1 MGNKPTAASA
11 TSKRE
16 SVSASD
22 RQAAETLRHQ
32 EKVMLAFFDS
42 IRIPVDEQVYT
53 WMQLKKGNLFQL
65 KHLAHQ
71 SQDALESLG
80 IKHANAAKIVNGK
93 PAEYEYTPTKLQAS
107 TVKRNSVAAP
117 TAAAATAA
125 AAATVAGTRASVPR
139 PAPAA
144 PAPQVERLSKF
155 IKGDRVEHF
164 READQL
170 IRKGKIVGVH
180 LDPHAETY
188 YTMALDDGNELQ
200 CVENKLQFNGG
211 WEAKLEEKRKQD
223 QLADEDL
230 L

>member
-1 MGNKPTAASA
+1 
-11 TSKRE
+11 
-16 SVSASD
+16 
-22 RQAAETLRHQ
+22 
-32 EKVMLAFFDS
+32 MLGFFDS
-42 IRIPVDEQVYT
+42 IKIPIDEQVHT
-53 WMQLKKGNLFQL
+53 WMQLKKGNIFQL

-71 SQDALESLG
+71 SQEALESLG
-80 IKHANAAKIVNGK
+80 IKHTNAAKIVNGK
-93 PAEYEYTPTKLQAS
+93 PAEYEYMPTKLQAS
-107 TVKRNSVAAP
+107 TVKRNSFTAP
-117 TAAAATAA
+117 AAATAA
-125 AAATVAGTRASVPR
+125 AAGTRASLPR
-139 PAPAA
+139 PAP
-144 PAPQVERLSKF
+144 PVVVTQRLSKF
-155 IKGDRVEHF
+155 VKGDRVEHF

-211 WEAKLEEKRKQD
+211 WETKLEEKRKED